1 MPLFVMPDMTQT
13 TMAILDHSQEKLA
26 QKLSSFH
33 HILSISI
40 CFKFFCSDD
49 FLIQM
54 AALSA
59 LRNRNSQ
66 KMREGFESFLA
77 KCVESSENR
86 NEVDLIYVVNTM
98 EENNIKLEPKETSR
112 LEKICDNHNKINR

>member
-1 MPLFVMPDMTQT
+1 MEYVIPD
-13 TMAILDHSQEKLA
+13 L
-26 QKLSSFH
+26 KLSIQT
-33 HILSISI
+33 ILRKKGLRHTETSIATALPFTLYSLHD
-40 CFKFFCSDD
+40 SPV
-49 FLIQM
+49 QM

-77 KCVESSENR
+77 KCVESSN
-86 NEVDLIYVVNTM
+86 NKSEVDLSYIVRTM
-98 EENNIKLEPKETSR
+98 EENNIKLDQKEILR